1 MQILFKMTITSSAG
15 SISEGAVDIEK
26 LIDWPPDMRIPVKD
40 DVVDFGDAINLGGM
54 TRAVEEVR
62 LHPLGI
68 GPFATVWVEN
78 FIDSDPEEC
87 ANIDFPDWTKT

>member
-40 DVVDFGDAINLGGM
+40 DVVDLDG
-54 TRAVEEVR
+54 TRAVEEVH
-62 LHPLGI
+62 LAPLGI
-68 GPFATVWVEN
+68 GPFATVYLEDFHSEN
-78 FIDSDPEEC
+78 PAESSE
-87 ANIDFPDWTKT
+87 IDFLDWTKT